1 MPKKAFILILT
12 VGLLSLILGAA
23 TISWFHDIETSQ
35 GNVFQAGIWGQPR
48 LWIWRH
54 GAKVWPEWQVGYT
67 GETQV
72 LHARIVNNGNR
83 SAYVKVEFIL
93 LYSGSITVYRENSTI
108 AECDGV
114 PPGNATVSSPPYNP
128 TLPGTYYIKAKL
140 WYSFDTI
147 HWKLW
152 LEFQDEFGGE
162 GVSRTASSKFK
173 VRG

>member
-23 TISWFHDIETSQ
+23 TISWFQDIETSQ

-54 GAKVWPEWQVGYT
+54 GAKVWPEWQVGYI

-72 LHARIVNNGNR
+72 LYARIINDGNR
-83 SAYVKVEFIL
+83 SAYVKIEFI
-93 LYSGSITVYRENSTI
+93 VYRGTVTMVRVNSTI
-108 AECDGV
+108 AECNGI
-114 PPGNATVSSPPYNP
+114 PPGNTTVSVEYQPL
-128 TLPGTYYIKAKL
+128 LPGTYYFKAKL
-140 WYSFDTI
+140 WFSFDTI

-152 LEFQDEFGGE
+152 LDFQEEFGGE